1 MMSPEVSVN
10 QNVTSIGFQH
20 HRTQS
25 LDSMSSGHSSGSG
38 SVAQLDSLPIVNR
51 SGRRG
56 ITVKP
61 LDEPEDDDIS
71 TFIW

>member
-1 MMSPEVSVN
+1 MPTN
-10 QNVTSIGFQH
+10 QNVAPAGFSH

-25 LDSMSSGHSSGSG
+25 LDSMSSGHSSGSSHPDLAG
-38 SVAQLDSLPIVNR
+38 LSGNR

-61 LDEPEDDDIS
+61 LDEPEDDDLS
-71 TFIW
+71 TFIR